1 MRDVLLLHDVDGFCN
16 VGGVV
21 FGEFESHVFNSDFVL
36 SLLFECSFQS
46 NFSFFIE
53 RINVLGEELE
63 ILLVDLSEFSLV
75 HSNSGLLLR
84 FSFLEF
90 SSSK

>member
-1 MRDVLLLHDVDGFCN
+1 MRDVFLFHDVDCFSD

-46 NFSFFIE
+46 NFSFLIE
-53 RINVLGEELE
+53 IINVLGEELE
-63 ILLVDLSEFSLV
+63 ILLVDLSEISLV
-75 HSNSGLLLR
+75 ESDSGLLLR
-84 FSFLEF
+84 FSFLKF